1 MKLLEMV
8 KENDQLNLKGLVDS
22 GIYESE
28 NEILHEALNLFL
40 QEHPDYRKKLAVYR
54 YRNEEI
60 TLGKAAE
67 VAGVSLETIKQI
79 LVENGVEPELGPETI
94 EEARQEC
101 LNMRKIINERM
112 KKGYN
117 HEIRTN

>member
-28 NEILHEALNLFL
+28 DEVLHDALNLFL

-54 YRNEEI
+54 YQNEEI

-79 LVENGVEPELGPETI
+79 LVENGVEPELGTETI

-101 LNMRKIINERM
+101 LNMRKIINE
-112 KKGYN
+112 KSSSKA
-117 HEIRTN
+117 

>member
-28 NEILHEALNLFL
+28 DEILHDA
-40 QEHPDYRKKLAVYR
+40 
-54 YRNEEI
+54 
-60 TLGKAAE
+60 
-67 VAGVSLETIKQI
+67 
-79 LVENGVEPELGPETI
+79 
-94 EEARQEC
+94 

-112 KKGYN
+112 KK
-117 HEIRTN
+117 RL